1 MHRHQD
7 VSAANKLIG
16 NVELRNRLPVAVLLD
31 TCSTPVSQCVQ
42 STTTKGET
50 TASQRIALPSIRK
63 SLTSPK
69 LLILQHIERCELL
82 RVDALQTENLDGG
95 ARETALRC
103 LGGTL
108 HEQNYGRGGDGLV
121 DC

>member
-1 MHRHQD
+1 MT
-7 VSAANKLIG
+7 I
-16 NVELRNRLPVAVLLD
+16 
-31 TCSTPVSQCVQ
+31 
-42 STTTKGET
+42 
-50 TASQRIALPSIRK
+50 ASQRIAYPSVRE

-69 LLILQHIERCELL
+69 LLILQHIECRELL
-82 RVDALQTENLDGG
+82 RVDALQTEDLNGG

-108 HEQNYGRGGDGLV
+108 HEQHHGRRGDGLV